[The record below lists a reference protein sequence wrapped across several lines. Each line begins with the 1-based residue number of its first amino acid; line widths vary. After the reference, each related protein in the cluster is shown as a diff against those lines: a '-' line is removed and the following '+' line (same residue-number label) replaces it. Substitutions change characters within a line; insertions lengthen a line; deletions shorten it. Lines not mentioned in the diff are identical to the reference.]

1 MGRKVEQKKNEKY
14 RGWDKEE
21 RGGTDGVN
29 TRANSRAKW
38 VVHSPDSTPYG
49 LTKPYTARQYTH
61 TYTHTHA
68 WIHTDTHR
76 VDTH

>member
-1 MGRKVEQKKNEKY
+1 MQANLKEVKWDGEKGRTKDKKKSEKQE
-14 RGWDKEE
+14 GWDKEE

-49 LTKPYTARQYTH
+49 LTKPYTARQYTF
-61 TYTHTHA
+61 THTC
-68 WIHTDTHR
+68 TH
-76 VDTH
+76 